1 VRYLVLL
8 ICCVALLFAA
18 SPALADNLLQNPSFS
33 TAGSG
38 GQAAASWLQIN
49 GPTTSLVNSNVL
61 PSAPAN
67 PYLVYGPNL
76 IFVTVGTG
84 GGLAQI
90 FLPANSGPTL
100 GFSEVA
106 VYVVN
111 GTVSIGTGNGGN
123 TGYDASTGGVTGQW
137 VILSAP
143 FGNTPANM
151 FIIYGTPGAQFYVA
165 GADVT
170 ATPEPGSVALLGT
183 GLIGLAGLLR
193 RKLVG

>member
-1 VRYLVLL
+1 MRYLVLL
-8 ICCVALLFAA
+8 FCCVATLFSA

-61 PSAPAN
+61 PSAPAD

-76 IFVTVGTG
+76 ISVTVGNS

-90 FLPANSGPTL
+90 FLPANTGPTL
-100 GFSEVA
+100 GFAEAA
-106 VYVVN
+106 VYVIN
-111 GTVSIGTGNGGN
+111 GTVSMGTGNGGSTGLN
-123 TGYDASTGGVTGQW
+123 TSTGGVTGQW
-137 VILSAP
+137 IILSAP
-143 FGNTPANM
+143 LGNTPANM
-151 FIIYGTPGAQFYVA
+151 FILYGTPGAQFYVA

-170 ATPEPGSVALLGT
+170 STPEPGSVALLGT
-183 GLIGLAGLLR
+183 GLIGIAGLLR